1 MINDLT
7 EKTAARM
14 WFKTHLYHYFSLML
28 NFLLLCFAHCQS
40 LWVKNLGNIKGHLD
54 REASVVRNCHLFQS
68 CAVGQKNLEI
78 SILGFTEEREHIQ
91 G

>member
-1 MINDLT
+1 
-7 EKTAARM
+7 
-14 WFKTHLYHYFSLML
+14 ML

-54 REASVVRNCHLFQS
+54 REASVVGNSHLFQS

-78 SILGFTEEREHIQ
+78 SILGFTEEREPRESEWNTTGWATTLKIILKD
-91 G
+91 